1 MRLPRVTLMMLNT
14 AALVL
19 AVILI
24 YPVIQMLL
32 SSFTTDINFPP
43 QYFSADAFRTIVW
56 DSYFMAIRFSL
67 ELGVWTTL
75 LLLFIC
81 LPAAYVME
89 RHRFRGRSL
98 LSVLIFVPT
107 IFPGVTYVSAIGIY
121 VAIFFP
127 NLRGTFPV
135 ILLGTAMSAI
145 PLVVRALQASISTTD
160 PVYEEAALVM
170 GAHPL
175 HTFVRIT
182 LPLIGPGLVTA
193 AMIAF
198 TAAAM
203 SFTPAFIL
211 GSGQPTAAQY
221 IYREISKVGFTPGV
235 AVMVLV
241 IQAVVISIVQTLY
254 FVFRKQFRGL
264 FV

>member
-1 MRLPRVTLMMLNT
+1 MKLSRPVLVTLNA
-14 AALVL
+14 AALLL
-19 AVILI
+19 AFILI
-24 YPVIQMLL
+24 WPVIQMML
-32 SSFTTDINFPP
+32 SSFTTDIDFPP
-43 QYFSADAFRTIVW
+43 RNFSLNAFQSIVW
-56 DSYFMAIRFSL
+56 PSYVLAIRFSL
-67 ELGVWTTL
+67 ELGFWTTL
-75 LLLFIC
+75 LLLAIC
-81 LPAAYVME
+81 LPAAYVLE
-89 RHRFRGRSL
+89 RRRFPGRNL

-127 NLRGTFPV
+127 NVRGTFPV
-135 ILLGTAMSAI
+135 VLLGTAMSAI
-145 PLVVRALQASISTTD
+145 PLVVRALQASFATTD

-175 HTFVRIT
+175 EAFARIT

-193 AMIAF
+193 SMIAF

-211 GSGQPTAAQY
+211 GSGQPTAAYY
-221 IYREISKVGFTPGV
+221 IYREIGKVGFTPGV

-241 IQAVVISIVQTLY
+241 IQAVVLGIVQTLY

>member
-1 MRLPRVTLMMLNT
+1 VKLSRLTLFILNT
-14 AALVL
+14 AALIL
-19 AVILI
+19 ALILI
-24 YPVIQMLL
+24 WPVIQMIL
-32 SSFTTDINFPP
+32 SSFTTDIDFPP
-43 QYFSADAFRTIVW
+43 RNFTFNAFSSIVW
-56 DSYFMAIRFSL
+56 PSYFLAIRYSL
-67 ELGVWTTL
+67 ELGVWTTIL
-75 LLLFIC
+75 LIGIC
-81 LPAAYVME
+81 LPTAYALE
-89 RHRFRGRSL
+89 RRRFPGRSL
-98 LSVLIFVPT
+98 ISVLIFVPT
-107 IFPGVTYVSAIGIY
+107 LFPGVTYVSAIGIY

-135 ILLGTAMSAI
+135 VLLGTAMSGI
-145 PLVVRALQASISTTD
+145 PLVVRALQASLATTD

-170 GAHPL
+170 GARPL
-175 HTFVRIT
+175 QAFARVT

-198 TAAAM
+198 TSAAM

-211 GSGQPTAAQY
+211 GASQPTAAYY
-221 IYREISKVGFTPGV
+221 IYREIGKVGFTPGV

-241 IQAVVISIVQTLY
+241 IQAVVLGIVQTLY

>member
-1 MRLPRVTLMMLNT
+1 MKLSRPLLIALNL
-14 AALVL
+14 AALLL
-19 AVILI
+19 AFILI
-24 YPVIQMLL
+24 WPVIQMLL

-43 QYFSADAFRTIVW
+43 QNFTLNAFRMVVW
-56 DSYFMAIRFSL
+56 PSFFLSIRFSL
-67 ELGVWTTL
+67 ELGLWTTIL
-75 LLLFIC
+75 LLLIC
-81 LPAAYVME
+81 LPAAYIME
-89 RHRFRGRSL
+89 RRRFPGRNL

-107 IFPGVTYVSAIGIY
+107 IFPGVTYVTAIGIY

-127 NLRGTFPV
+127 GVRGTFPI

-145 PLVVRALQASISTTD
+145 PLVVRALQASIATTD
-160 PVYEEAALVM
+160 PVYEEAAVVM

-175 HTFVRIT
+175 YTFVRVT

-203 SFTPAFIL
+203 SFAPAFIL
-211 GSGQPTAAQY
+211 GSGQPTAALF
-221 IYREISKVGFTPGV
+221 IFREVNKVGFTPGV

-241 IQAVVISIVQTLY
+241 IQAVVIGIVQTLY